1 MDHHHHHHHPS
12 ADQPPASTAS
22 SAAAAFHIQN
32 SHITVPAKTLKL
44 QASVSVVF
52 KESHPSRRPSLR
64 YLHDSKHAFTSPD
77 VMSTPSTSTHSTP
90 TLAAD
95 IPLTPYPTASKPT
108 TLMTTPATVTT
119 SSPPA
124 PRHLDEAADLLGID
138 KPEQV
143 TQVLKEL
150 GVSPWAALLAVGSHH
165 GAVFPDATSET
176 EAGSCHPPRDASSS
190 QRLRKGRSRS
200 SSVGLRKRRLPTVS
214 LSDSVSSEE
223 GISVAEDDIK
233 VKKAFILKLARV
245 FHQYGAPSHRF
256 EHHLEQ
262 VSRTLNVKA
271 EFSLLPS
278 LIMVSFE
285 DENGDSSTQLIK
297 VPGGLNMAKLA
308 QVNALCLTLT
318 QGLIDCQG
326 AADLLEGVRAA
337 KDYSDYVIQVTYP
350 ICGFGVALLLFQLTW
365 LESAIS
371 GFLGLL
377 LGVMSLL
384 ADKYS
389 GFGYMFEFLGSLVA
403 TFIARSL
410 QGVLREYCFDYVKVT
425 LSSLAVFVPGLA
437 LTIAIIELSTK
448 NIVSGTVRLI
458 GALFNSMLYGFGM
471 ALGSALVLWD
481 TQPPTNPTTCAA
493 TSPMWALVFLLPLSM
508 SVNLIFQS
516 HPHQWPIMTLASAMG
531 YAAYQFFNS
540 IPSLQVQ
547 PTTVTALSGL
557 VIGLTGNI
565 YARATNDVAVAPIFS
580 AIMLQVPGALSVKS
594 TLGLF
599 VGSAGMASH
608 NSIDGVTFTF
618 QMLSI
623 GLSLAMGLFLATLL
637 VWPIKGPKPKFLA
650 I

>member
-1 MDHHHHHHHPS
+1 MDPEK
-12 ADQPPASTAS
+12 PPATAPPNN
-22 SAAAAFHIQN
+22 AAAAFHIQN
-32 SHITVPAKTLKL
+32 SHIAVPAKTLKL
-44 QASVSVVF
+44 QASVSVMF
-52 KESHPSRRPSLR
+52 KDSHAAPRRPSLR
-64 YLHDSKHAFTSPD
+64 YMHDSKHAFTSPD
-77 VMSTPSTSTHSTP
+77 IMSTASASTSIHSTP

-95 IPLTPYPTASKPT
+95 IPLAPYPPGSKT
-108 TLMTTPATVTT
+108 TPQLATPATVTT
-119 SSPPA
+119 SSPAA

-165 GAVFPDATSET
+165 GAVFPDVTSET
-176 EAGSCHPPRDASSS
+176 EAGSCPRDPSH
-190 QRLRKGRSRS
+190 RLRKGRSRS

-214 LSDSVSSEE
+214 LAESVSSEE

-371 GFLGLL
+371 GLLGLI

-389 GFGYMFEFLGSLVA
+389 GFGYMFEFIGSLVA

-516 HPHQWPIMTLASAMG
+516 HPHQWPIMTLASATG

>member
-1 MDHHHHHHHPS
+1 MDQT
-12 ADQPPASTAS
+12 AATATAKQPPAAATAS
-22 SAAAAFHIQN
+22 TFHIQN
-32 SHITVPAKTLKL
+32 SHITVPPKTLKL
-44 QASVSVVF
+44 KASVSVVF
-52 KESHPSRRPSLR
+52 NDSHQPSRRPSLR
-64 YLHDSKHAFTSPD
+64 YLHDPKHPFT
-77 VMSTPSTSTHSTP
+77 TPEITTTSHSTP
-90 TLAAD
+90 TTLAAD
-95 IPLTPYPTASKPT
+95 IPLAPYPTGSKPA
-108 TLMTTPATVTT
+108 TLVSTPATVTT

-176 EAGSCHPPRDASSS
+176 EPGTSLPPRDMSS
-190 QRLRKGRSRS
+190 QHRLRKGRSRS
-200 SSVGLRKRRLPTVS
+200 SSVGLRKRRLPPTVS

-371 GFLGLL
+371 GLLGLL